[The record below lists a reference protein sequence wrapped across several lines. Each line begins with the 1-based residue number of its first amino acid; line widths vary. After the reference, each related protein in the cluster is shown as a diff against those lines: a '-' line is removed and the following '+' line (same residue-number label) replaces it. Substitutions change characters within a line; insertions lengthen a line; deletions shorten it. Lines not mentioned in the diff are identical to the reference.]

1 MKPLEILSS
10 LPQWAKATPDAIL
23 DSPAFAMACRQGDEP
38 AVLRPASVEPA
49 AAETLALSVAFGDEP
64 HTLRLARSTRFPD
77 LDKLWD
83 SRADVPE
90 PILLALVERE
100 CGPLFQLLENAVRKQ
115 LRIVGVENPAQ
126 SSPSPQ
132 KIRLV
137 GVENLAQSSPSPQRM
152 RLVGVENPAQ
162 SSPSPQR
169 FLFLCVATSAE
180 TSRTSRTSRE
190 EIVFSLTRSASVVSA
205 LGVLRNLDLAHEAIR
220 SQTLAAEV
228 EHAAFQLPDAD
239 LASLAP
245 GDAVM
250 LPEIGAVQPRLI
262 ADGRFVVD
270 GSGVAPFKEDSMCRI
285 RDAAARTVSLG
296 ELFDAAAGEPL
307 KVEGSQGAVNVA
319 NVEMLPTTNVANDN
333 VGLGVGSGNIV
344 QLRLVKDGKTAA
356 TGRLDRV
363 GDQPA
368 FVVESLNGSIV

>member
-23 DSPAFAMACRQGDEP
+23 DSPAFAMACRLGDEP

-115 LRIVGVENPAQ
+115 LR
-126 SSPSPQ
+126 
-132 KIRLV
+132 
-137 GVENLAQSSPSPQRM
+137 
-152 RLVGVENPAQ
+152 LVGVENP
-162 SSPSPQR
+162 SR
-169 FLFLCVATSAE
+169 RDAE
-180 TSRTSRTSRE
+180 TQGASNVANVEVLPIDNANVANWELAIGTGNTGNNGN
-190 EIVFSLTRSASVVSA
+190 IVRFSLTRSASVVSA

-270 GSGVAPFKEDSMCRI
+270 GSGVAPFKEDSMCRV

-307 KVEGSQGAVNVA
+307 KVEGSHGAENVA
-319 NVEMLPTTNVANDN
+319 NVEMLPTTNVANAN
-333 VGLGVGSGNIV
+333 VGLEIGTGNNGNTGNIV
-344 QLRLVKDGKTAA
+344 QLRLVKDGKTVA